1 MNKLVSITLL
11 VSSSVLL
18 LANAEVGCNAI
29 INSEPV
35 GCSSDSVLNLNQ
47 KNILSSSPEVLSIE
61 MKSKEKSMKISSE
74 LLSVET
80 IHDGHEVLIKRTA
93 MKGMESCPPFCIEPL
108 TINGVTTVGELETLA
123 FIDKLK
129 EKKGRLL
136 IDVRVNK
143 EYTMSTIPGAIN
155 LPAYMLEDKSPYQEE
170 VLKLLGAKKIVTKKE
185 KTKWYFKET
194 HALLIFG
201 QSATHNE
208 ASTVIKKLLDLG
220 YPEEKVLYYRAGIES
235 WKTFGLTTI

>member
-18 LANAEVGCNAI
+18 FANSEVGCNAI
-29 INSEPV
+29 IKNEPI
-35 GCSSDSVLNLNQ
+35 GCSSDTILNPKQ
-47 KNILSSSPEVLSIE
+47 KNIFTPSSEVLSTDI
-61 MKSKEKSMKISSE
+61 KSKEKNMKISSQ

-108 TINGVTTVGELETLA
+108 IINGVTTVGELETLA

-143 EYTMSTIPGAIN
+143 EFKVSTIPGAIN
-155 LPAYMLEDKSPYQEE
+155 LPSYMLEDKSPYQKE
-170 VLKLLGAKKIVTKKE
+170 VLALLGAKKIITKKE
-185 KTKWYFKET
+185 KTKWYFKDT

-220 YPEEKVLYYRAGIES
+220 YPAEKVLYYRAGIES
-235 WKTFGLTTI
+235 WKTLGLTTI